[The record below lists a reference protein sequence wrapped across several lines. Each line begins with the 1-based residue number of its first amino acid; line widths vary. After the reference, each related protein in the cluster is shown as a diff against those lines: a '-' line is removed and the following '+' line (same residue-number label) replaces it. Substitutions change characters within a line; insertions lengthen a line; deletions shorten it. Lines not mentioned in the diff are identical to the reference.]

1 MIKIP
6 SPREVFEERL
16 RLHSASCQKKV
27 QNGIRINRTILT
39 QQICQ
44 QVVDMFGCGLP
55 VFTAA
60 YPCIS
65 ELVQDG
71 INGLH
76 FSSAKELGQQL
87 VEAFHN
93 FPRHNNSLRQL
104 RQAVLGT
111 SGKPTWESEWE
122 RVVLPVF
129 TTEEQAK
136 VE

>member
-6 SPREVFEERL
+6 SHREVFEDRL
-16 RLHSASCQKKV
+16 RLQSGSYQNKV

-39 QQICQ
+39 QQVCQ

-55 VFTAA
+55 VLTAA

-87 VEAFHN
+87 VEAFQD
-93 FPRHNNSLRQL
+93 FPRHNKSLRQL

-111 SGKPTWESEWE
+111 SGRPTWESEWE

-129 TTEEQAK
+129 SSEEQAK